1 VKEAMKISQI
11 ESQIELVNIAQKDLP
26 MASGMYVFHDHSGA
40 IVTAGIAC
48 DMSSNCGPN
57 ELHTS
62 VRHGRM
68 LLKVK
73 SYGPSFTKD
82 DAKLI
87 VKRVREA
94 IKA

>member
-11 ESQIELVNIAQKDLP
+11 ESQIELVNIAQK
-26 MASGMYVFHDHSGA
+26 ASGMYVFHDHSGA